1 LLPLREDKQKESCV
15 KIIIKALR
23 LLREKK
29 NVGSKALLAATVLV
43 NFWLRLFATAL

>member
-23 LLREKK
+23 LLWE
-29 NVGSKALLAATVLV
+29 LLESTVLV